1 MATYGTYNSPG
12 PIKIA
17 FYGIG
22 ILFAFLI
29 MFYVVRGT
37 VRQSGGGPV
46 NAARAEQRA
55 KARRELETKS
65 AALLNTPGWVDSNKA
80 IVRLPIAR
88 AMELTVE
95 AYHNPEA
102 ARSNLIARS
111 QKAAEP
117 APVAPQ
123 APSQF
128 E

>member
-29 MFYVVRGT
+29 MFYVVRGMY
-37 VRQSGGGPV
+37 REENRGPV
-46 NAARAEQRA
+46 NAARAEQRI
-55 KARRELETKS
+55 KARKDLEAKN
-65 AALLNTPGWVDSNKA
+65 AALLNTAGWVDSNKA

-88 AMELTVE
+88 AMELTVDG
-95 AYHNPEA
+95 YRNPGA
-102 ARSNLIARS
+102 AHSNLVARS

-117 APVAPQ
+117 APAAPEQ
-123 APSQF
+123 PSQF